1 MKALE
6 RVKMIL
12 SHALEDL
19 EWLGLE
25 PVWKLKSNRPF
36 TMDEQGK
43 PMFYMDTW
51 ETIPE
56 DDIVK
61 EENPFWNF
69 VHLMAEIDKAH
80 MAEIDKEYTAD
91 EMQVRGIFKPEVNKA
106 VWRRMSEKK
115 YKAEN
120 PLQLAILRMYFQHRK
135 WFKEYNESAFKRD
148 MVAGGI
154 FDAKS
159 DDVKNIKLS
168 YFQDALYKAIEKMGF
183 NDLNIGTD
191 DFIILKRFFSKFRM
205 EGLKMKSKYKKWEDA
220 MKTIETMFSD
230 IG

>member
-1 MKALE
+1 MKGLE
-6 RVKMIL
+6 RVKMSL
-12 SHALEDL
+12 STALDDL

-25 PVWKLKSNRPF
+25 PVWRLKSNRPF
-36 TMDEQGK
+36 AMDEQGK

-61 EENPFWNF
+61 EENPFWKF
-69 VHLMAEIDKAH
+69 VHLMAEIDK
-80 MAEIDKEYTAD
+80 KYTAD
-91 EMQVRGIFKPEVNKA
+91 KMQALGIFKPEVNEA

-120 PLQLAILRMYFQHRK
+120 PLQLAILRMYFQHKK
-135 WFKEYNESAFKRD
+135 WFKEYNESAYKRA
-148 MVAGGI
+148 MVTGEI

-168 YFQDALYKAIEKMGF
+168 YFQEALYKAIEKMGF
-183 NDLNIGTD
+183 NDLDTGTD
-191 DFIILKRFFSKFRM
+191 DFINLKKFLSKFRM

-220 MKTIETMFSD
+220 MKTIENTFSD